1 MVVVVVVVVRNCR
14 DAVSFWDWI
23 VYVGQVALVG
33 SMASAE
39 VREMQ
44 MDVGID
50 RGKFKRYN
58 VTPSA
63 GVFDILRSFR

>member
-1 MVVVVVVVVRNCR
+1 MELEISRN
-14 DAVSFWDWI
+14 AVSLGLECI
-23 VYVGQVALVG
+23 YVGQVALVR
-33 SMASAE
+33 SMARAE
-39 VREMQ
+39 VNPIVG
-44 MDVGID
+44 VGID